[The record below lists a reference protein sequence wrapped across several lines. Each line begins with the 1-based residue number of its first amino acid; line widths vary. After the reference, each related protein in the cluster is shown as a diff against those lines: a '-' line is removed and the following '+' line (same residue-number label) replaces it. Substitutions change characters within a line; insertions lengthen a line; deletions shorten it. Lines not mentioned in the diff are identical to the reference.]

1 MQSAGCGAVLLGVRT
16 DAAGRLVSAAAR
28 GVWHSGRRAVYVDAC
43 RAGVLVVVYDG
54 AQRCDFFADGIRRD
68 LAGVAAD
75 GGTARVRGGFGT
87 AWRAAACALGAA
99 DGVAGRAGSAVVTGA
114 ELETIGLL

>member
-1 MQSAGCGAVLLGVRT
+1 MQSAGCGAVLFGVRT

-28 GVWHSGRRAVYVDAC
+28 GVWHSGRRAVRVDAC
-43 RAGVLVVVYDG
+43 RAGVLVAVYDG
-54 AQRCDFFADGIRRD
+54 AQRRDFSADGVRRD

-75 GGTARVRGGFGT
+75 GGTARVRGGFGA

-99 DGVAGRAGSAVVTGA
+99 DGVAGRAGSAAVAGA
-114 ELETIGLL
+114 ELEAIGLL